1 MLIILVSLYKSH
13 FCIRSMVFFIQMDH
27 LDRMGHRNP
36 AAVDGPSGAGFTPRE
51 GSVPYGERC
60 ELVMG

>member
-1 MLIILVSLYKSH
+1 MDVKYISIIFASGLWW
-13 FCIRSMVFFIQMDH
+13 FFIQMDH